1 MPFPWAWAA
10 VVAAI
15 PNAALLV
22 GCWFTWKGSN
32 RTRLILMAFVLLEVF
47 SDRHLIST
55 NPSDI
60 QYVLF
65 KDTLPLNILALLALS
80 STSVQQWV
88 YRRRTLVHGQY

>member
-15 PNAALLV
+15 PNEVLLV